1 VEAQAKVLQ
10 QILCQYAG
18 WTEQL
23 RSQQEALRATMLRVA
38 SKIEAASAGHL
49 PDRPAEAVA
58 RRCVLGLRQYLTQ
71 ESQLR
76 ERVDQLLLIQR
87 MRADAAAHGGGRI
100 GGGGSGGGEEE
111 ELGWEDKRM
120 ITQQLSLHAKGIE
133 QALSILRRD
142 EADLGIVEE
151 RLLAVKRAEEAKL
164 GRQYGFDAAFG
175 GRGTEL
181 S

>member
-38 SKIEAASAGHL
+38 SKIEAASAGNL

-87 MRADAAAHGGGRI
+87 MRADAAAHGGGGRI
-100 GGGGSGGGEEE
+100 GGAGGGEE

-142 EADLGIVEE
+142 EADLAIVEE
-151 RLLAVKRAEEAKL
+151 RLLAVKRSEEAKL
-164 GRQYGFDAAFG
+164 GRQYGFDAALG